1 MSIANS
7 GLVKQHHSSFALIA
21 RMLDMAIIFI
31 TLWLA
36 IKLSGQTEP
45 LMLRQIFSALLV
57 ALILQVAAEFTELYR
72 SWRSESVIR
81 EMWVVVKLIVFS
93 FALALITAGMLFP
106 QLLFTWPQLPY
117 WSLLLLIGLCSW
129 RVVAREFLHILR
141 SRGYN
146 TRSVAIVGS
155 GNLAVAVAKRLVDC
169 SWGGYV
175 INGFYDDRQELNVEA
190 ISTSDSDRRHQSIA
204 DDQGRVKVM
213 GCFDDVVA
221 QAECGKVD
229 HVYIALPMRAELRII
244 ELTARLAN
252 STASIYVIPDIF
264 VFELLQAKTINLNGI
279 PAISIVSEP
288 MTGVDGWLKRIE
300 DIVLSA
306 VILAFIALPMLVIA
320 TAVKLTSKGPVFF
333 KQNRY
338 GIDGRSIKV
347 WKFRSM
353 TVCEDGDTVTQATK
367 GDMRITKLGAFLRRT
382 SLDELPQFINVL
394 GGGMSIVGPRPHAI
408 AHNEEYRVQIPGY
421 MMRHKIK
428 PGITGWAQINGWR
441 GETDTL
447 DKMEK
452 RVEFDLHYIR
462 HWSLCWDLK
471 IILKTIFKGFINE
484 NAY

>member
-1 MSIANS
+1 MSIVKS
-7 GLVKQHHSSFALIA
+7 GLVKQHNSTFALMA

-45 LMLRQIFSALLV
+45 LMLRQIFTALLV

-72 SWRSESVIR
+72 SWRSESVSR
-81 EMWVVVKLIVFS
+81 EVWVVVKLIVFS
-93 FALALITAGMLFP
+93 FAMALIIAGMLFP

-117 WSLLLLIGLCSW
+117 WSLLLLVGLCSW

-146 TRSVAIVGS
+146 TRSVAVVGS

-190 ISTSDSDRRHQSIA
+190 MMAPDSNRRHQGIA

-221 QAECGKVD
+221 QAERGEVD

-279 PAISIVSEP
+279 PAIS
-288 MTGVDGWLKRIE
+288 
-300 DIVLSA
+300 
-306 VILAFIALPMLVIA
+306 
-320 TAVKLTSKGPVFF
+320 
-333 KQNRY
+333 
-338 GIDGRSIKV
+338 
-347 WKFRSM
+347 
-353 TVCEDGDTVTQATK
+353 
-367 GDMRITKLGAFLRRT
+367 
-382 SLDELPQFINVL
+382 
-394 GGGMSIVGPRPHAI
+394 
-408 AHNEEYRVQIPGY
+408 
-421 MMRHKIK
+421 
-428 PGITGWAQINGWR
+428 
-441 GETDTL
+441 
-447 DKMEK
+447 
-452 RVEFDLHYIR
+452 
-462 HWSLCWDLK
+462 
-471 IILKTIFKGFINE
+471 
-484 NAY
+484 